1 MVVFPARSTRTAR
14 SFLQTAGNATTV
26 ATSAQVEDLKI
37 STLPGSPTRSRAIR
51 KRHAPTAMARLER
64 GEYRHLIQSEAGRV
78 LLTAS
83 RVDSSSLGDD
93 AQYLAAAG
101 YEQETIQMALGML
114 EEARAVYGRLSV
126 KGASACVSINSAG
139 QSFQAAEELD
149 AGAIER
155 ELESMVIIIPL
166 CSNRKQSTW
175 CMFVMTSSVMV

>member
-14 SFLQTAGNATTV
+14 GFLRTAGNVTTV
-26 ATSAQVEDLKI
+26 ATTAPAEALKV
-37 STLPGSPTRSRAIR
+37 STSQGSPTLSRAVR

-83 RVDSSSLGDD
+83 RVDGSSLGDD

-114 EEARAVYGRLSV
+114 EEARAVYNRLLV
-126 KGASACVSINSAG
+126 KGANAYFSSNG
-139 QSFQAAEELD
+139 NSFQSTEELD
-149 AGAIER
+149 ACAIER
-155 ELESMVIIIPL
+155 ELESMVPYF
-166 CSNRKQSTW
+166 W
-175 CMFVMTSSVMV
+175 P